1 MDKVAR
7 LLASTASSLGLSCS
21 ISNAKD
27 ASSSSLASYVN
38 GIYRLLL
45 LEL

>member
-7 LLASTASSLGLSCS
+7 LLASTSSLGLSCS

-38 GIYRLLL
+38 GIYGLLL